1 MSEVNAAA
9 GAAVVASG
17 EASESASASAL
28 RLLLFV
34 LDGRL
39 YGCDISAVREVVTF
53 RRATRLPGAPPYVCG
68 LVNLRG
74 TLVTVLDLG
83 LRIGSKAVDRT
94 DGSVILVDHGGRLV
108 GLGVDEVRDVQ
119 PVSADQIE
127 AATDEA
133 SGGIVR
139 GLAHVG
145 EAVVVLLDV
154 REIVRQ
160 VLL

>member
-1 MSEVNAAA
+1 MSEGQAAG
-9 GAAVVASG
+9 GAAV
-17 EASESASASAL
+17 EAPSETAGAL

-39 YGCDISAVREVVTF
+39 YGCDIGAVREVVTF

-94 DGSVILVDHGGRLV
+94 RSEEHTSEL
-108 GLGVDEVRDVQ
+108 Q
-119 PVSADQIE
+119 SPCN
-127 AATDEA
+127 
-133 SGGIVR
+133 IVC
-139 GLAHVG
+139 
-145 EAVVVLLDV
+145 LL
-154 REIVRQ
+154 
-160 VLL
+160 L